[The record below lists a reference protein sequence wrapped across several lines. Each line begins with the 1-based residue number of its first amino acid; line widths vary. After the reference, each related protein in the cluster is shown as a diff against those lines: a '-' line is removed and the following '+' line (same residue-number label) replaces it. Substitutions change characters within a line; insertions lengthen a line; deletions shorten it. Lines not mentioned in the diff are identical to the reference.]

1 MDEVEGSKMRAIIL
15 DDEPLMV
22 EAFVRLSKKIEDLT
36 IIGEFEDSED
46 AINFAK
52 NNSFEI
58 AFLDI
63 ELPGINGI
71 ECAKIL
77 RKKMPNILIV
87 FISAYNSYLRESN
100 LIGGDDYLLKPYKE
114 ETIELMMDRMRLLV
128 KRQKKI
134 YVQMF
139 GRFNVLKDGAPV
151 PLRGRAKEIL
161 ALIMTRRGKEISNE
175 EIYNTLWEARKYS
188 NSNMKV
194 YYNAI
199 KRLKDNLKK
208 NGLENIIYSTARGQM
223 ANIDLFDC
231 DYYSW
236 LDNNHDKHEQF
247 NGEFL
252 SEYSWGEY
260 ILGSIVN
267 ENY

>member
-1 MDEVEGSKMRAIIL
+1 MRAIIL
-15 DDEPLMV
+15 DDEALML
-22 EAFVRLSKKIEDLT
+22 EAFVRLSKKIEDLN

-52 NNSFEI
+52 TNSFEI

-63 ELPGINGI
+63 EVPGINGI

-77 RKKMPNILIV
+77 REKMPNLLIV
-87 FISAYNSYLRESN
+87 FISAYDNYLREFN
-100 LIGGDDYLLKPYKE
+100 LMGGDDYLLKPYKE
-114 ETIELMMDRMRLLV
+114 ETLEIMMKKMRFLV
-128 KRQKKI
+128 KRQRKNI

-139 GRFNVLKDGAPV
+139 GRFNILKEGVPV
-151 PLRGRAKEIL
+151 PLRGKAKEIL

-175 EIYNTLWEARKYS
+175 EIYNTIWEAREYS
-188 NSNMKV
+188 NINMKV

-208 NGLENIIYSTARGQM
+208 YDLENIIYSTARGQM
-223 ANIDLFDC
+223 ANVDMFDC

-236 LDNNHDKHEQF
+236 LDNNHDIHDQF
-247 NGEFL
+247 SGEFL

-260 ILGSIVN
+260 ILGNIVN
-267 ENY
+267 ENF